1 MFKTQFVELN
11 PKELEHIKNALE
23 FSLKNLIS
31 LESNIDEMQK
41 IMPNLNAI
49 EFTQDWKDN
58 IKEHENL
65 IERIDLNLK
74 KLWEQNNG

>member
-1 MFKTQFVELN
+1 MFKTQSVELN

-41 IMPNLNAI
+41 VMPNLNAI
-49 EFTQDWKDN
+49 EFTQDYKDN
-58 IKEHENL
+58 IAEHMNL
-65 IERIDLNLK
+65 IKRMNLNIK
-74 KLWEQNNG
+74 KLWEHNDE